1 MVLVIVYHCCSSQK
15 KMSKGIIIECFHDP
29 VHETPKMQI
38 LISELEMMYPSEDR
52 QRTESSKLLLNS
64 G

>member
-1 MVLVIVYHCCSSQK
+1 
-15 KMSKGIIIECFHDP
+15 MSKGIIIECFHDP